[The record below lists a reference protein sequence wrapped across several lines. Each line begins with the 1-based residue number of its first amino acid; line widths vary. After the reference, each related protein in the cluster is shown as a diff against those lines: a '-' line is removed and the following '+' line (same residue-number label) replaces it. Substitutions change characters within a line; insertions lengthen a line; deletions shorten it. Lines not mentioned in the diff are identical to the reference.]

1 MQSIDQDVRNDRLM
15 ELDREK
21 EIELDIERNVTKKGH
36 WEDKLMV
43 KPEVPAKSE
52 FGRNLRN

>member
-43 KPEVPAKSE
+43 KLEVPAKSE
-52 FGRNLRN
+52 FGRNLQN